1 MTFNNNINK
10 QNYHMKLSVIIP
22 FYNELNL
29 INRAVNSVLANSSFF
44 DQVEIIL
51 INDGSF
57 EENEI
62 RSCFK
67 NDINNLIKVV
77 SNNYTKGPGGA
88 RNTGLDILKGDI
100 IAFLDADD
108 FWLPGKLDAQMREIN
123 KGATFVA
130 TSYRFDNSKTIVD
143 PASNIDKPEDVFLRR
158 GIGTSTVILTKE
170 LLENHKFREIRFAQ
184 DIDFWFTLAKSQ
196 KFKYAGISEVFVE
209 YNTGGSSK
217 NKWVQ
222 LFYVN
227 KVLNLNNISI
237 ITRIRVNINY
247 ILTGLYNHYINPG
260 RTKK

>member
-1 MTFNNNINK
+1 
-10 QNYHMKLSVIIP
+10 MKLSVIIP

-29 INRAVNSVLANSSFF
+29 INRAVNSVLINSTFF

-57 EENEI
+57 EESKI
-62 RSCFK
+62 QSCFK
-67 NDINNLIKVV
+67 NNLNELIKII
-77 SNNYTKGPGGA
+77 SNKYEKGPGGA
-88 RNTGLDILKGDI
+88 RNTGLDISKGDI

-108 FWLPGKLDAQMREIN
+108 FWLPGKLEAQMREVK

-209 YNTGGSSK
+209 YNTSGSTK

-227 KVLNLNNISI
+227 KILNLNNISI
-237 ITRIRVNINY
+237 FTRIRVNISY
-247 ILTGLYNHYINPG
+247 ILTGLYNHFIRNLLF
-260 RTKK
+260 RHK

>member
-1 MTFNNNINK
+1 
-10 QNYHMKLSVIIP
+10 MKLSVIIP
-22 FYNELNL
+22 FNNELNL
-29 INRAVNSVLANSSFF
+29 INRAVNSVVINSIFF
-44 DQVEIIL
+44 DEVEIIL

-57 EENEI
+57 KEGEI

-67 NDINNLIKVV
+67 NDIDKSIKIV
-77 SNNYTKGPGGA
+77 SNSYAKGPGGA
-88 RNTGLDILKGDI
+88 RNTGLDISKGDI

-108 FWLPGKLDAQMREIN
+108 FWLPGKLETQMQAIK

-130 TSYRFDNSKTIVD
+130 TSYRFDNIKTIVK
-143 PASNIDKPEDVFLRR
+143 PTSSIDIPEDVFLRR

-170 LLENHKFREIRFAQ
+170 LLEDHKFREIRFAQ
-184 DIDFWFTLAKSQ
+184 DIDFWFALAKSK
-196 KFKYAGISEVFVE
+196 KFKYAGISEVFAE
-209 YNTGGSSK
+209 YNTGGSTK

-247 ILTGLYNHYINPG
+247 ILTGLYNHYINTG

>member
-1 MTFNNNINK
+1 
-10 QNYHMKLSVIIP
+10 MKLSVIIP

-29 INRAVNSVLANSSFF
+29 INRAVNSVVINSIFF

-57 EENEI
+57 EESEI

-67 NDINNLIKVV
+67 NNSNKLIKIV
-77 SNNYTKGPGGA
+77 SNNYAKGPGGA

-108 FWLPGKLDAQMREIN
+108 FWLPGKLETQIKEIK

-130 TSYRFDNSKTIVD
+130 TSYRFDNSKTIVN
-143 PASNIDKPEDVFLRR
+143 PASSIDIPIDIFLSL

-170 LLENHKFREIRFAQ
+170 LLEDHKFSEIRFAQ
-184 DIDFWFTLAKSQ
+184 DIDFWFKLAKSK

-209 YNTGGSSK
+209 YNTGGSTK

-227 KVLNLNNISI
+227 KVLSLNNISI
-237 ITRIRVNINY
+237 FKRIRVNMNY
-247 ILTGLYNHYINPG
+247 ILTGLYNHYIN
-260 RTKK
+260 

>member
-1 MTFNNNINK
+1 
-10 QNYHMKLSVIIP
+10 MKLSVIIP

-29 INRAVNSVLANSSFF
+29 INRAVNSVLINSIYF

-57 EENEI
+57 EESEI

-67 NDINNLIKVV
+67 NNLNKLIKIV
-77 SNNYTKGPGGA
+77 SNNYAKGPGGA

-108 FWLPGKLDAQMREIN
+108 FWLPGKLETQMQEIK

-130 TSYRFDNSKTIVD
+130 TSYRFDKSKTIIN
-143 PASNIDKPEDVFLRR
+143 PPSSIDIPIDIFLSL

-170 LLENHKFREIRFAQ
+170 LLEDHKFREIRFAQ
-184 DIDFWFTLAKSQ
+184 DIDFWFALAKSK
-196 KFKYAGISEVFVE
+196 KFKYVGVSEVLVE
-209 YNTGGSSK
+209 YNTGGSTK

-222 LFYVN
+222 LFYLN
-227 KVLNLNNISI
+227 KVLSLNNISI
-237 ITRIRVNINY
+237 FTRIRVIINY
-247 ILTGLYNHYINPG
+247 ILTGLYNHYINKD

>member
-1 MTFNNNINK
+1 
-10 QNYHMKLSVIIP
+10 MKLSVIIP

-29 INRAVNSVLANSSFF
+29 INRAVNSVVINSIFF

-108 FWLPGKLDAQMREIN
+108 FWLPGKLEAQMQEIK
-123 KGATFVA
+123 KGATFVS
-130 TSYRFDNSKTIVD
+130 TSYRFDISKTIVN
-143 PASNIDKPEDVFLRR
+143 PPSSIDIPEDVFLRR

-170 LLENHKFREIRFAQ
+170 LLEDHKFREIRFAQ
-184 DIDFWFTLAKSQ
+184 DIDFWFALAKSK
-196 KFKYAGISEVFVE
+196 KFKYVGISEVFAE
-209 YNTGGSSK
+209 YNTGGSTK

-237 ITRIRVNINY
+237 ITKIRVNINY
-247 ILTGLYNHYINPG
+247 ILTGLYNHYINTG
-260 RTKK
+260 RTRK

>member
-1 MTFNNNINK
+1 
-10 QNYHMKLSVIIP
+10 MKLSVIIP
-22 FYNELNL
+22 LNNELNL
-29 INRAVNSVLANSSFF
+29 INRAVNSVVINSIFF

-57 EENEI
+57 KEGEI

-67 NDINNLIKVV
+67 NNLNKLIKIV
-77 SNNYTKGPGGA
+77 SNNYAKGPGGA

-108 FWLPGKLDAQMREIN
+108 FWLPGKLETQMQEIK
-123 KGATFVA
+123 KGATFVS
-130 TSYRFDNSKTIVD
+130 TSYRFDISKTIVN
-143 PASNIDKPEDVFLRR
+143 PPSSIDIPEDVFLRR

-170 LLENHKFREIRFAQ
+170 LLEDHKFREIRFAQ
-184 DIDFWFTLAKSQ
+184 DIDFWFALAKSK
-196 KFKYAGISEVFVE
+196 KFKYAGISEVLVE
-209 YNTGGSSK
+209 YNTGGSTK

-247 ILTGLYNHYINPG
+247 ILTGLYNHYINTG

>member
-1 MTFNNNINK
+1 MTANNNINK
-10 QNYHMKLSVIIP
+10 QNYQMKLSVVIP
-22 FYNELNL
+22 FYDELNL
-29 INRAVNSVLANSSFF
+29 INRAVNSVLINSAFF
-44 DQVEIIL
+44 DKVEIIL

-57 EENEI
+57 VENEI

-67 NDINNLIKVV
+67 DDINNLIKVV

-108 FWLPGKLDAQMREIN
+108 FWLPGKLETQIKEIK

-130 TSYRFDNSKTIVD
+130 TSYRFDNSKTIVN
-143 PASNIDKPEDVFLRR
+143 PASNIDIPEDIFLQR

-170 LLENHKFREIRFAQ
+170 LLEDHKFREIRFAQ
-184 DIDFWFTLAKSQ
+184 DIDFWFALAKSK
-196 KFKYAGISEVFVE
+196 KFKYVGISKVFAE
-209 YNTGGSSK
+209 YNTGGSTK

-237 ITRIRVNINY
+237 ITKIRVNINY
-247 ILTGLYNHYINPG
+247 ILTGLYNHYINTG
-260 RTKK
+260 RTRK

>member
-1 MTFNNNINK
+1 
-10 QNYHMKLSVIIP
+10 MKLSVIIP

-29 INRAVNSVLANSSFF
+29 INRAVNSVVINSIFF

-57 EENEI
+57 EESEI

-67 NDINNLIKVV
+67 NNSNKLIKIV
-77 SNNYTKGPGGA
+77 SNNYAKGPGGA

-108 FWLPGKLDAQMREIN
+108 FWLPGKLETQMQEIK

-130 TSYRFDNSKTIVD
+130 TSYRFDKSKTIIN
-143 PASNIDKPEDVFLRR
+143 PPSSIDIPIDIFLNR

-170 LLENHKFREIRFAQ
+170 LLEDHKFREIRFAQ
-184 DIDFWFTLAKSQ
+184 DIDFWFALAKSK
-196 KFKYAGISEVFVE
+196 KFKYAGISEVFAE
-209 YNTGGSSK
+209 YNTGGSTK

-222 LFYVN
+222 LFYLN
-227 KVLNLNNISI
+227 KVLSLNNISI
-237 ITRIRVNINY
+237 FTRIRVNMNY
-247 ILTGLYNHYINPG
+247 MLTGLYNHYIN
-260 RTKK
+260 

>member
-1 MTFNNNINK
+1 
-10 QNYHMKLSVIIP
+10 MKLSVIIP
-22 FYNELNL
+22 LNNELNL
-29 INRAVNSVLANSSFF
+29 INRAVNSVVINSIFF

-57 EENEI
+57 KEGEI

-67 NDINNLIKVV
+67 NNLNKLIKIV
-77 SNNYTKGPGGA
+77 SNNYAKGPGGA

-108 FWLPGKLDAQMREIN
+108 FWLPGKLEAQMQEIK
-123 KGATFVA
+123 KGATFVS
-130 TSYRFDNSKTIVD
+130 TSYRFDISKTIVN
-143 PASNIDKPEDVFLRR
+143 PPSSIDIPEDVFLRR

-170 LLENHKFREIRFAQ
+170 LLEDHKFREMRFAQ
-184 DIDFWFTLAKSQ
+184 DIDFWFALAKSK
-196 KFKYAGISEVFVE
+196 KFKYARISEVFVE
-209 YNTGGSSK
+209 YNTGGSTK

-247 ILTGLYNHYINPG
+247 ILTGLYNHYINTG

>member
-1 MTFNNNINK
+1 
-10 QNYHMKLSVIIP
+10 MKLSVIIP

-29 INRAVNSVLANSSFF
+29 INRAVNSVVINSIFL

-51 INDGSF
+51 INDGSC

-62 RSCFK
+62 RSYFK
-67 NDINNLIKVV
+67 NDIDKSIKIV
-77 SNNYTKGPGGA
+77 SNNYAKGPGGA

-100 IAFLDADD
+100 VAFLDADD
-108 FWLPGKLDAQMREIN
+108 FWLAGKLETQMQEIK

-130 TSYRFDNSKTIVD
+130 TSYRFDNSKTIVN
-143 PASNIDKPEDVFLRR
+143 PASSIDIPEDVFLRR

-170 LLENHKFREIRFAQ
+170 LLEDHKFREIRFAQ

-209 YNTGGSSK
+209 YNTGGSTK

-227 KVLNLNNISI
+227 KVLSLNNISI
-237 ITRIRVNINY
+237 FKRIRVIINY
-247 ILTGLYNHYINPG
+247 ILTGLYNHYINKD

>member
-1 MTFNNNINK
+1 
-10 QNYHMKLSVIIP
+10 MKLSVIIP
-22 FYNELNL
+22 FNNELNL
-29 INRAVNSVLANSSFF
+29 INRAVNSVVINSIFF
-44 DQVEIIL
+44 DEVEIIL

-57 EENEI
+57 KEGEI

-67 NDINNLIKVV
+67 NDIDKSIKIV
-77 SNNYTKGPGGA
+77 SNSYAKGPGGA
-88 RNTGLDILKGDI
+88 RNTGLDISKGDI

-108 FWLPGKLDAQMREIN
+108 FWLPGKLETQMQAIK

-130 TSYRFDNSKTIVD
+130 TSYRFDNIKTIVK
-143 PASNIDKPEDVFLRR
+143 PTSSIDIPEDVFLRR

-170 LLENHKFREIRFAQ
+170 LLEDHKFREIRFAQ
-184 DIDFWFTLAKSQ
+184 DIDFWFALAKSK
-196 KFKYAGISEVFVE
+196 KFKYAVISEVFAE
-209 YNTGGSSK
+209 YNTGGSTK

-247 ILTGLYNHYINPG
+247 ILTGLYNHYINTG

>member
-1 MTFNNNINK
+1 
-10 QNYHMKLSVIIP
+10 MKLSVIIP
-22 FYNELNL
+22 FNNELNL
-29 INRAVNSVLANSSFF
+29 INRAINSVVINSIFF

-108 FWLPGKLDAQMREIN
+108 FWLPGKLETQIKEIK

-130 TSYRFDNSKTIVD
+130 TSYRLDNSKTIVN
-143 PASNIDKPEDVFLRR
+143 PASSIDIPEDIFLRR

-170 LLENHKFREIRFAQ
+170 LLEDHKFREIRFAQ
-184 DIDFWFTLAKSQ
+184 DIDFWFALAKSK
-196 KFKYAGISEVFVE
+196 KFKYAVISEVFAE
-209 YNTGGSSK
+209 YNTGGSTK

>member
-1 MTFNNNINK
+1 
-10 QNYHMKLSVIIP
+10 MKLSVIIP
-22 FYNELNL
+22 FNNELNL
-29 INRAVNSVLANSSFF
+29 INRAVNSVVINSIFF
-44 DQVEIIL
+44 DEVEIIL

-57 EENEI
+57 KEGEI

-67 NDINNLIKVV
+67 NDIDKSIKIV
-77 SNNYTKGPGGA
+77 SNSYAKGPGGA
-88 RNTGLDILKGDI
+88 RNTGLDISKGDI

-108 FWLPGKLDAQMREIN
+108 FWLPGKLETQMQAIN

-130 TSYRFDNSKTIVD
+130 TSYRFDNIKTIVK
-143 PASNIDKPEDVFLRR
+143 PTSSIDIPEDVFLRR

-170 LLENHKFREIRFAQ
+170 LLEDHKFREIRFAQ
-184 DIDFWFTLAKSQ
+184 DIDFWFALAKSK
-196 KFKYAGISEVFVE
+196 KFKYAGISEVFAE
-209 YNTGGSSK
+209 YNTGGSTK

-247 ILTGLYNHYINPG
+247 ILTGLYNHYINTG

>member
-1 MTFNNNINK
+1 
-10 QNYHMKLSVIIP
+10 MKLSVIIP
-22 FYNELNL
+22 FYDELNL
-29 INRAVNSVLANSSFF
+29 INRAINSVVINSIFF

-108 FWLPGKLDAQMREIN
+108 FWLPGKLETQIKEIK

-130 TSYRFDNSKTIVD
+130 TSYRLDNSKTIVN
-143 PASNIDKPEDVFLRR
+143 PASSIDIPEDIFLRR

-170 LLENHKFREIRFAQ
+170 LLEDHKFREIRFAQ
-184 DIDFWFTLAKSQ
+184 DIDFWFALAKSK
-196 KFKYAGISEVFVE
+196 KFKYAVISKVFAE
-209 YNTGGSSK
+209 YNTGGSTK

>member
-1 MTFNNNINK
+1 
-10 QNYHMKLSVIIP
+10 MKLSVIIP
-22 FYNELNL
+22 FNNELNL
-29 INRAVNSVLANSSFF
+29 INRAVNSVVINSIFF
-44 DQVEIIL
+44 DEVEIIL

-57 EENEI
+57 KEGEI

-67 NDINNLIKVV
+67 NDIDKSIKIV
-77 SNNYTKGPGGA
+77 SNSYAKGPGGA
-88 RNTGLDILKGDI
+88 RNTGLDISKGDI

-108 FWLPGKLDAQMREIN
+108 FWLPGKLETQMQAIK

-130 TSYRFDNSKTIVD
+130 TSYRFDNIKTIVK
-143 PASNIDKPEDVFLRR
+143 PTSSIDIPEDVFLRR

-170 LLENHKFREIRFAQ
+170 LLEDHKFREIRFAQ
-184 DIDFWFTLAKSQ
+184 DIDFWFALAKSK
-196 KFKYAGISEVFVE
+196 KFKYAGISEVFAE
-209 YNTGGSSK
+209 YNTGGSTK